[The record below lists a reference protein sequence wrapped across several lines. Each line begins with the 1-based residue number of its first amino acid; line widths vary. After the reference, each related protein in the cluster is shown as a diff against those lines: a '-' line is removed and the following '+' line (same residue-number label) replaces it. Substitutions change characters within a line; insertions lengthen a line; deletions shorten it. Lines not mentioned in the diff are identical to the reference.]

1 MAISGN
7 PNLSAQRWT
16 DPKRVKAR
24 VVKAVRE
31 AGGNLSAA
39 ARSLGIT
46 KRTLSRWFEDD
57 RELARACRQAQK
69 EVNGRAR

>member
-7 PNLSAQRWT
+7 PDLSAQRWT
-16 DPKRVKAR
+16 DPKRAKKR
-24 VVKAVRE
+24 VIEAVRK
-31 AGGNLSAA
+31 ANGNLSAA

-57 RELARACRQAQK
+57 PRLAAACRREK
-69 EVNGRAR
+69 TNGHAR